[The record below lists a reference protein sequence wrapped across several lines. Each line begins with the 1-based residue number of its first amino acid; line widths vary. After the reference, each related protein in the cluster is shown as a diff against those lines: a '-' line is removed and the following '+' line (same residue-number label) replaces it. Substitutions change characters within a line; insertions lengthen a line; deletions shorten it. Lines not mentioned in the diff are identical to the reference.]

1 MLVLVPTRPTAGLT
15 TRQLELLG
23 LLIAGRTDKQ
33 IAREASIAT
42 SSVKNHLIAIRKAM
56 GARNRQ
62 HLAYLALQ
70 RRLILLRD
78 QTSAAGAS
86 QECPTCGK

>member
-15 TRQLELLG
+15 ARQLELLG
-23 LLIAGRTDKQ
+23 LLVGGRADKQ
-33 IAREASIAT
+33 IAREAGIAV
-42 SSVKNHLIAIRKAM
+42 SSVKNHLIEIRRTL

-70 RRLILLRD
+70 RGIVLLED
-78 QTSAAGAS
+78 DPPLEGEAE
-86 QECPTCGK
+86 ECPTCGK